1 MFFENYKKR
10 NSNIE
15 ILRIIAMFF
24 VIFHHAISQ
33 GFSFYSMPESGIN
46 TYFYQSFN
54 CLGLDWKYVFYYD
67 FWILFIS
74 VKIFIKKSC
83 FNLASVIF
91 LFFRNF
97 CFFVFVQNRYLWY
110 YRRWFSFNTAC

>member
-15 ILRIIAMFF
+15 ILRIIAMFI

-54 CLGLDWKYVFYYD
+54 CLGWIEIFVDENGLITEKSRQKYD
-67 FWILFIS
+67 
-74 VKIFIKKSC
+74 
-83 FNLASVIF
+83 
-91 LFFRNF
+91 
-97 CFFVFVQNRYLWY
+97 
-110 YRRWFSFNTAC
+110 

>member
-54 CLGLDWKYVFYYD
+54 CLGWIGNMFFIMISGYYLYQSK
-67 FWILFIS
+67 FSL
-74 VKIFIKKSC
+74 KKSC

-97 CFFVFVQNRYLWY
+97 NFFVFVQNRYLWY

>member
-54 CLGLDWKYVFYYD
+54 CLGWIGNMFFIMISGYYLYQSKFSLKKVVSIWLQLFFY
-67 FWILFIS
+67 S
-74 VKIFIKKSC
+74 
-83 FNLASVIF
+83 SVISI
-91 LFFRNF
+91 
-97 CFFVFVQNRYLWY
+97 FFVFVQNRYLWY